1 MPVNKD
7 VFFSVEDPDFA
18 SDYFRMF
25 EFKVKRCPRA
35 KPHDWTLCPFS
46 HPGEKAKR
54 RDPKRYRYSGTAC
67 PEFRKNACCRR
78 GDACPFAHGVFE
90 CWLHPSRYRTQL
102 CTDGTACKRRV
113 CFFAHL
119 EEELRKSEDDPLMFK
134 SGEQMSLLGNM
145 DMDKLHAMSNLLNLN
160 DQSTVPSGLSDAPL
174 LDMNSE
180 LLKSLTSGQS
190 SPLPQLNIGGAST
203 PVNNNVNAANPS
215 SIQTQIKMLQI
226 QQQILE
232 LQELEKQQ
240 QESQNRQQKLLQE
253 VMMSLGTGNQGEGGD
268 LMQSAG
274 LQQQSEAEQLLGM
287 MNTLQLQEQEKGRAV
302 GTQLLPSMP
311 PMPASPTV
319 QRSDHSYSSQ
329 GSAFVMQS
337 STPLSGQGVTPLTS
351 SPSLSPVPS
360 SSQLLNLPPLSGA
373 ELPALSAQP
382 TGDAQVD
389 ELVALLA
396 TQVNQQEDVGKLI
409 DLLKATGQVDPVIL
423 AKLQA
428 AVVPEVSTP
437 AMSIPFPLT
446 QRYGSQPDITL
457 SSSPGVMAFSSSP
470 GIMSS
475 SLSTPLPMP
484 SAESPVASASMEE
497 NADAFKLGDE
507 KLQQALAAAVQKT
520 QHNRNSSLDQ
530 ILNELPRSVS
540 DLRMADGNVHG
551 IIAATVSSPQNS

>member
-329 GSAFVMQS
+329 G
-337 STPLSGQGVTPLTS
+337 
-351 SPSLSPVPS
+351 
-360 SSQLLNLPPLSGA
+360 
-373 ELPALSAQP
+373 
-382 TGDAQVD
+382 
-389 ELVALLA
+389 
-396 TQVNQQEDVGKLI
+396 
-409 DLLKATGQVDPVIL
+409 
-423 AKLQA
+423 
-428 AVVPEVSTP
+428 
-437 AMSIPFPLT
+437 
-446 QRYGSQPDITL
+446 
-457 SSSPGVMAFSSSP
+457 
-470 GIMSS
+470 
-475 SLSTPLPMP
+475 
-484 SAESPVASASMEE
+484 ME
-497 NADAFKLGDE
+497 
-507 KLQQALAAAVQKT
+507 
-520 QHNRNSSLDQ
+520 RNSQ
-530 ILNELPRSVS
+530 ATRQ
-540 DLRMADGNVHG
+540 DLCV
-551 IIAATVSSPQNS
+551 IV